1 MRSFSCGI
9 VTLYHDNFN
18 YGGLLQAFALHRVIS
33 RFCETT
39 ELVTFDIVSAAHFK
53 KRLAHFS
60 GRQAR
65 DAMLRKVKVI
75 FSGKKV
81 KAEIEERKNAFWQF
95 ESAIPHSDLVTPK
108 GFQSFSHRYSVLV
121 VGSDQVWN
129 PAWWND
135 ILLLRGVDGR
145 SIRKISYAASM
156 GCSSLSPSDAAEFQS
171 AIEDFHA
178 VSMRE
183 PSGVRL
189 VEEVTNGSV
198 KAEVSLDPTLLLS
211 KTEWLDAIPKTAS
224 QRIPDRP
231 FALLYL
237 VDKFRRYTD
246 ESIKSCLSA
255 GLQCVVVSYSME
267 KHTLID
273 GAIYLSDCTP
283 QEWIH
288 LVNEASVVVTDSFHG
303 IAFSANFNK
312 PFWCFR
318 KTETLNGSHRD
329 DRQEALLSRLGLA
342 SRIIDADEKLDIE
355 SLTCRPNFDVCNKQL
370 EKERG
375 ESIGYLK
382 RNLCTVRD

>member
-1 MRSFSCGI
+1 MNSFSCGI

-18 YGGLLQAFALHRVIS
+18 YGGLLQAFALQRVIS
-33 RFCETT
+33 KYCEKT

-60 GRQAR
+60 NRQAR
-65 DAMLRKVKVI
+65 DALLQKMRTF
-75 FSGKKV
+75 FSGKKG
-81 KAEIEERKNAFWQF
+81 KAAIEDRKNAFRQF
-95 ESAIPHSDLVTPK
+95 EAAIPHSNLVAPK
-108 GFQSFSHRYSVLV
+108 GLQSFSRRYSVLV

-145 SIRKISYAASM
+145 STRKISYAASM
-156 GCSSLSPSDAAEFQS
+156 GCSSLSPSDAAIFKS
-171 AIEDFHA
+171 SIEDFDA

-183 PSGVRL
+183 PSGARL

-211 KTEWLDAIPKTAS
+211 KAEWLDAIPRIAS
-224 QRIPDRP
+224 YRIPSQP

-246 ESIKSCLSA
+246 ESIRSCLSA

-267 KHTLID
+267 KRAPID

-318 KTETLNGSHRD
+318 KTETLNGSHLD

-355 SLTCRPNFDVCNKQL
+355 SLTCQPDFDVCNKQL
-370 EKERG
+370 ERERR
-375 ESIGYLK
+375 ESIEYLK
-382 RNLCTVRD
+382 RNLCADRD